1 MVSIF
6 KLLPIDIC
14 NLSFCVLSLKVEIGS
29 GEDLTEE
36 FLQQRLYPNKSL
48 TRLRFA
54 LPQGP
59 EKRKPSPNRSSPDIR
74 TYSCDRRKSSMARF
88 VDVTTKG
95 PEKRKPSP
103 DRCSPD
109 ILIRTPSCDRR
120 KSSMPRFVDV
130 SNIATG
136 NSVFTGFFIYVFHFV
151 SLLVGKVKAL
161 FSFAT
166 RF

>member
-1 MVSIF
+1 M
-6 KLLPIDIC
+6 
-14 NLSFCVLSLKVEIGS
+14 
-29 GEDLTEE
+29 TEE

-59 EKRKPSPNRSSPDIR
+59 EKRKPSPNRSSSDISIR
-74 TYSCDRRKSSMARF
+74 TSSCDRRKSSMARF
-88 VDVTTKG
+88 VDG
-95 PEKRKPSP
+95 QSSP
-103 DRCSPD
+103 H
-109 ILIRTPSCDRR
+109 ILIRTSSCDKR
-120 KSSMPRFVDV
+120 KRSMARFVDD

-136 NSVFTGFFIYVFHFV
+136 GSVFTGFLIYAFNFV
-151 SLLVGKVKAL
+151 SFLVRKVKAI